1 MELRYVGR
9 FSAVIFDGYG
19 LVRRG
24 DIITLPDEIAE
35 QKCGEC
41 SEYCYEYERDTCNA
55 LKVRLIC
62 TPSHSTNVILCNA
75 R

>member
-1 MELRYVGR
+1 MGR

-35 QKCGEC
+35 QKLKRDPNEWEKVGKKKKVEEKIKLEDGE
-41 SEYCYEYERDTCNA
+41 EA
-55 LKVRLIC
+55 
-62 TPSHSTNVILCNA
+62 
-75 R
+75 

>member
-35 QKCGEC
+35 QKLKRDPNEWEKVGKKKKVEEKIKLEDGE
-41 SEYCYEYERDTCNA
+41 EA
-55 LKVRLIC
+55 
-62 TPSHSTNVILCNA
+62 
-75 R
+75 